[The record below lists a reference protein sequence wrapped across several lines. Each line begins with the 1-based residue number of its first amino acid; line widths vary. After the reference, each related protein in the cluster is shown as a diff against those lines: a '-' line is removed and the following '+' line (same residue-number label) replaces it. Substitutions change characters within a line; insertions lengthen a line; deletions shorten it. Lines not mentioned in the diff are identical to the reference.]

1 MDHRKR
7 FDIQRL
13 RIGFIKNFFSGFQFR
28 PRKDFKL
35 LKQLYGLICCQ
46 GIDCI
51 DHGYEIG

>member
-13 RIGFIKNFFSGFQFR
+13 CIGFIKNFFSGFQFR
-28 PRKDFKL
+28 PRKDLKL

-46 GIDCI
+46 GIDRI